1 MLFHRKVELAAS
13 RRIRHGPK
21 HRVTKR
27 DRSSCKEKIE
37 HMPGTTDINGDKGE
51 PGQLQGKRRTP
62 LLALTARRLRLSVRA
77 QRQGELGL
85 RKHARTGG
93 DRTTD
98 EWRRSLVGEQRR
110 SGKRA
115 RRRDKRARRRDCGLA
130 TGVLVLERE
139 WHAC

>member
-1 MLFHRKVELAAS
+1 
-13 RRIRHGPK
+13 
-21 HRVTKR
+21 
-27 DRSSCKEKIE
+27 
-37 HMPGTTDINGDKGE
+37 
-51 PGQLQGKRRTP
+51 
-62 LLALTARRLRLSVRA
+62 VRA

-85 RKHARTGG
+85 RKHARTGK

-98 EWRRSLVGEQRR
+98 GWQRSLVGEQRR

-115 RRRDKRARRRDCGLA
+115 RRRVKRARRRDCGLA